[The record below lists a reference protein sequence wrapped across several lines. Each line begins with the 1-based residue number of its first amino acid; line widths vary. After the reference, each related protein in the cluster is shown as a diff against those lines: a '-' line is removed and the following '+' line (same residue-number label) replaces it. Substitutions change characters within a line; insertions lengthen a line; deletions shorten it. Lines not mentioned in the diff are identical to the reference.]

1 MAGGIRRNSGEAE
14 TEGIRSVL
22 LSMRDEDLRVRAE
35 LAASGTLWDTYHPRM
50 EEVHIRNATH
60 LADIL
65 DHYGW
70 PDASRFRE
78 DGQEAAWM
86 ILMHSISVPDLMRR
100 GRALLAEAVKEAAAP
115 PALLARL
122 EDRIRTLEGL
132 PQLYGTILDW
142 DDEGRLSP
150 LSIEAPEAVD
160 ERRASVGMTPL
171 AEHVDRCRREA
182 TTADSRPPADP
193 RAKATNY
200 QNWLRRTGWR

>member
-1 MAGGIRRNSGEAE
+1 MAGGIRRNSGEGE
-14 TEGIRSVL
+14 IEGIRTVL

-35 LAASGTLWDTYHPRM
+35 LVASGTLWDTYHPRM
-50 EEVHIRNATH
+50 EEVHVRHAAH
-60 LADIL
+60 LSGIFDQ
-65 DHYGW
+65 YGW
-70 PDASRFRE
+70 PDAGRFGE
-78 DGQEAAWM
+78 DGQDAAWM
-86 ILMHSISVPDLMRR
+86 ILMHSISVPDLIRR
-100 GRALLAEAVKEAAAP
+100 GRALLAEAVKEAGAP
-115 PALLARL
+115 PVLLAGL

-182 TTADSRPPADP
+182 TAAGSRPPADP
-193 RAKATNY
+193 RAKAMDY

>member
-14 TEGIRSVL
+14 IEGIRTIL

-50 EEVHIRNATH
+50 EEVHVRNATH
-60 LADIL
+60 LADIF
-65 DHYGW
+65 DRCGW
-70 PDASRFRE
+70 PDAGRFGE
-78 DGQEAAWM
+78 DGQDAAWL
-86 ILMHSISVPDLMRR
+86 ILMHSISVPGLMRR
-100 GRALLAEAVKEAAAP
+100 GRALLAEAAQGAAAP

-150 LSIEAPEAVD
+150 LTVEAPEAVD

-182 TTADSRPPADP
+182 TTAGSRPPADP
-193 RAKATNY
+193 RAKAMDY